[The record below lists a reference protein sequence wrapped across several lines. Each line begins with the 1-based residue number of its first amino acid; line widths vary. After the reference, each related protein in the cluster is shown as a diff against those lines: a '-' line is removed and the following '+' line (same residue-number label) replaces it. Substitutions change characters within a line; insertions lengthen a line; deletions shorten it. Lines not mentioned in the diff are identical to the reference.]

1 MGKLHKFLSFLLNNE
16 TEDCPLKFRFMFTL
30 FLRDKR
36 LFFIIRI
43 SPAGNLP
50 SCQAR
55 LEDGSRVT
63 QTSYKFLPVLPLPA
77 WILFGEKFLAR
88 DISEDGKCCT
98 MLPKAIVVTLRILH
112 VMFHLKCHEPIKVF

>member
-1 MGKLHKFLSFLLNNE
+1 MEKLHKFLSFLLNNE
-16 TEDCPLKFRFMFTL
+16 TENCPLKFRFMFTL

-63 QTSYKFLPVLPLPA
+63 QTSYKFLLVSSPSLDFI
-77 WILFGEKFLAR
+77 WREIFGERYF
-88 DISEDGKCCT
+88 
-98 MLPKAIVVTLRILH
+98 
-112 VMFHLKCHEPIKVF
+112 